1 EHLAY
6 IIYTSGS
13 TGRPK
18 GVMIQH
24 RSVLNL
30 RVALAATVHADAQPG
45 ERVSVNAPLS
55 FDASVKQLIQVLD
68 GHTLCIVPDEARADV
83 GELVNR

>member
-1 EHLAY
+1 AHTLCLDSDSADFALESQDAPVTSVTPEHLAY

-30 RVALAATVHADAQPG
+30 RVALAATVHADAQ
-45 ERVSVNAPLS
+45 
-55 FDASVKQLIQVLD
+55 
-68 GHTLCIVPDEARADV
+68 
-83 GELVNR
+83 